1 MGYYIDI
8 ALAVLIVVVGLR
20 GFYNGFIDEVS
31 GLLGIVLGVYLASRW
46 AERVG
51 SLFSSHV
58 YAFNDPSMSSLVGF
72 VLVLACVWIAF
83 LVIGVIV
90 SKAIILSNLGII
102 DRILGFLFG
111 CTKIFLIL
119 AFLLYTIS
127 RLSFMKSLDVYL
139 HAHSQI
145 YPYMHAIASH
155 VLQLKEVQEIGEMI
169 EQKAKRAKKENLLES
184 LDPTKVKNNL
194 ETTQEGA
201 NPQKSH

>member
-8 ALAVLIVVVGLR
+8 ALAVLIVGVGLR

-58 YAFNDPSMSSLVGF
+58 YAFHDPSMSSLVGF

-83 LVIGVIV
+83 LVTGVIV
-90 SKAIILSNLGII
+90 SKAIVLSNLGII

-145 YPYMHAIASH
+145 YPYMYTIASH
-155 VLQLKEVQEIGEMI
+155 VLRLKEVQEIGEMI
-169 EQKAKRAKKENLLES
+169 EQKAKRAKKENFPES
-184 LDPTKVKNNL
+184 LDPTKVKSNL
-194 ETTQEGA
+194 ETIPEGVS
-201 NPQKSH
+201 PQKSH

>member
-8 ALAVLIVVVGLR
+8 ALAVLIVGVGLR

-31 GLLGIVLGVYLASRW
+31 GLLGIVLGVFLASRW

-51 SLFSSHV
+51 SWFSSHV
-58 YAFNDPSMSSLVGF
+58 YAFHDPSMSSLVGF

-83 LVIGVIV
+83 LVTGVIV
-90 SKAIILSNLGII
+90 SKAIVLSNLGII

-127 RLSFMKSLDVYL
+127 RLFFMKSLDVYL

-145 YPYMHAIASH
+145 YPYMHTIASH

-169 EQKAKRAKKENLLES
+169 EQKAKRAKKENLPES